1 MPVFAYRGINAQ
13 GKNIKGVIDA
23 GSVSDARARLKS
35 DKIFVTDIQES
46 SKVAASTG
54 ADRSITSKG
63 KVNTQ
68 DLALMTQQ
76 LSTLLSSGIPLV
88 DSLSALID
96 QTENVRLK
104 ETLSDVRSRVNEGA
118 SLADAFAKHPKVF
131 NNLYVNMIRAG
142 EASGTLDMVLD
153 KLTFFTENQNKLRGK
168 VISALAYPIFMVF
181 AGLIALVLI
190 FTLVIPKLTEMYAD
204 MDQALPLPT
213 QILISISDI
222 FIDYWYLLAAVV
234 VIFLLAFRSFAKSPG
249 GQRKV
254 HRFLLNMPLFGSLFR
269 MVTIARF
276 SNTLATLL
284 SSGVP
289 ILTSMDIVKR
299 VIDNVIIKEVIEK
312 VRTNLSEGDSI
323 AEPLRR
329 SGQFPPL
336 VTHMISVGEKSGE
349 LESML
354 YKVSET
360 YDNQVENKITTLTS
374 LLEPMMILIMAG
386 VIGFIVFSVMLPLI
400 NMSNSFG

>member
-23 GSVSDARARLKS
+23 GSLSDARSRLKS
-35 DKIFVTDIQES
+35 EKIFVTEIQES
-46 SKVAASTG
+46 SKAAAASG
-54 ADRSITSKG
+54 ADRSITSRG

-88 DSLSALID
+88 DSISALID
-96 QTENVRLK
+96 QTENLRLK
-104 ETLSDVRSRVNEGA
+104 ETLSDVRSRVNEGS
-118 SLADAFAKHPKVF
+118 SLADAYAKHPKIF

-168 VISALAYPIFMVF
+168 VVAALAYPIFMLF
-181 AGLIALVLI
+181 AGTIAMIII
-190 FTLVIPKLTEMYAD
+190 FSVVIPKLTALYTD
-204 MDQALPLPT
+204 MDQTLPLPT
-213 QILISISDI
+213 TILIGISDALR
-222 FIDYWYLLAAVV
+222 DYWYLIAIVV
-234 VIFLLAFRSFAKSPG
+234 VGGIMAFRAYAKTPHG
-249 GQRKV
+249 RYKLHGFV
-254 HRFLLNMPLFGSLFR
+254 LTMPLFGSLFR
-269 MVTIARF
+269 MIAIARF

-299 VIDNVIIKEVIEK
+299 VINNVVLKDVIEK
-312 VRTNLSEGDSI
+312 VRVNLSEGDSI

-354 YKVSET
+354 YKVAET

-374 LLEPMMILIMAG
+374 LLEPMMILIMA
-386 VIGFIVFSVMLPLI
+386 VVVGFIVFSVMLPLI
-400 NMSNSFG
+400 NMNNAFG